1 MLSILDSQVYIRL
14 VKVEL
19 LKFSRFLLSGKNVTQ
34 KVVKKKQRMKNKGQ
48 TRIIQK
54 TIKEDS
60 FFNFFSPPSMPEDEE
75 SVDEEL
81 EALLTTDFE
90 VCFFVCPY
98 FFVSF
103 MSVCTFSFV
112 CSSVCLNV

>member
-1 MLSILDSQVYIRL
+1 
-14 VKVEL
+14 
-19 LKFSRFLLSGKNVTQ
+19 
-34 KVVKKKQRMKNKGQ
+34 MKGKGQ

-60 FFNFFSPPSMPEDEE
+60 FFNFFFPPSMPEDEE

-90 VCFFVCPY
+90 VRTHFREMMVTVCVWIIIFNCPFVKT
-98 FFVSF
+98 FVEW
-103 MSVCTFSFV
+103 CGH
-112 CSSVCLNV
+112 

>member
-1 MLSILDSQVYIRL
+1 M
-14 VKVEL
+14 
-19 LKFSRFLLSGKNVTQ
+19 
-34 KVVKKKQRMKNKGQ
+34 KKKQRMKNKGQ

-90 VCFFVCPY
+90 VCFLFLRICLV
-98 FFVSF
+98 F
-103 MSVCTFSFV
+103 MSVFSFLFV
-112 CSSVCLNV
+112 CSCSSVCLNVCLFQTWVTPPPINSTRRRRR

>member
-1 MLSILDSQVYIRL
+1 
-14 VKVEL
+14 
-19 LKFSRFLLSGKNVTQ
+19 
-34 KVVKKKQRMKNKGQ
+34 MKGKGQ

-60 FFNFFSPPSMPEDEE
+60 FFNFFFPPSMPEDEE

-90 VCFFVCPY
+90 VRTHFREMKVTVC
-98 FFVSF
+98 V
-103 MSVCTFSFV
+103 
-112 CSSVCLNV
+112 

>member
-1 MLSILDSQVYIRL
+1 M
-14 VKVEL
+14 
-19 LKFSRFLLSGKNVTQ
+19 TQ
-34 KVVKKKQRMKNKGQ
+34 KVVKKKQRMKGKGQ

-60 FFNFFSPPSMPEDEE
+60 FFNFFAPPSMPEDDSE

-90 VCFFVCPY
+90 VIRPIGLRLG
-98 FFVSF
+98 FVSL
-103 MSVCTFSFV
+103 VGV
-112 CSSVCLNV
+112 